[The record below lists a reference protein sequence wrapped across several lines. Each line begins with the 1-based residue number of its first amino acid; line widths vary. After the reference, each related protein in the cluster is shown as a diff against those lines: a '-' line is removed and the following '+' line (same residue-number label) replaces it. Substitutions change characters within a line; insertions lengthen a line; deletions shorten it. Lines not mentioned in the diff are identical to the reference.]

1 MCVCVCVRFLQ
12 CQRKWKWNGK
22 RVARWTPDVRQGG
35 VYPAGKRD
43 SILPSGG
50 VHSQSE
56 APSWVC
62 PAPQMLPQRMLS
74 NGFRQCLHALKE
86 ENQNSIHQ
94 TSNFRQTLGCV
105 FPLLELPLFVILTIF
120 DSSAMKQNNST
131 SCDSLFTTIFQIY
144 ISTTMIHWK
153 RKEIISLTTC
163 NCVCPSCCFRWT
175 GLQAEHNIP
184 STKLHDTQYST
195 GSTG

>member
-1 MCVCVCVRFLQ
+1 MFEKTRCQPINRKPWFCVCACVRFLQ

-74 NGFRQCLHALKE
+74 NGFRQRLHALNKKF
-86 ENQNSIHQ
+86 QNSIHQ

-131 SCDSLFTTIFQIY
+131 SCDSLFTTIFQNIHIY
-144 ISTTMIHWK
+144 YYDQLKEK
-153 RKEIISLTTC
+153 RNYFTY
-163 NCVCPSCCFRWT
+163 
-175 GLQAEHNIP
+175 HM
-184 STKLHDTQYST
+184 
-195 GSTG
+195 